1 VPRMNH
7 HISTHIPATYATGQ
21 TASANMLDCSLGV
34 NPFGCSPTVSRAFE
48 GLALSGISAYPHEDA
63 LKAALARHWA
73 PWAQIGA
80 DNLLYGNGSMGLL
93 ADINRLFLFPGA
105 RVFGIMPGFSAYHD
119 DVCMRGATLTGQAL
133 TPDITEETLI
143 QGMLEGIRREQ
154 PDMVYLE
161 NPNNPTGFALSL
173 SEVKRIADL
182 AEGLDIPLLV
192 DEAYGD
198 YRPNDQSA
206 ICLVPR
212 FSTLMVTRTFSK
224 GFGLAGLRIG
234 YAVASPAI
242 AENLKK
248 IICIFNANTLGR
260 EAAKLALC
268 DTAFVRQT
276 IEAVRTGKAIIM
288 GALKNIAHYPTSETT
303 PIVTLTTARDVD
315 LFEHLKAFG
324 IFAVP
329 GESFESL
336 DRRCVRLIL
345 HRDVDALAIRLS
357 AADKALGG

>member
-1 VPRMNH
+1 MPRMNH
-7 HISTHIPATYATGQ
+7 HISTHIPAPYATGQ

-34 NPFGCSPTVSRAFE
+34 NPFGCSPIVSRAFE

-119 DVCMRGATLTGQAL
+119 DVCMRGAALTGATL
-133 TPDITEETLI
+133 TPD
-143 QGMLEGIRREQ
+143 
-154 PDMVYLE
+154 LE

-182 AEGLDIPLLV
+182 AEGRDIPLLV

-234 YAVASPAI
+234 YAVASPAV

-276 IEAVRTGKAIIM
+276 IEAVRTGKAIMM

-357 AADKALGG
+357 AADKALDG

>member
-1 VPRMNH
+1 MPRMNRY
-7 HISTHIPATYATGQ
+7 ISTYNPATYATGQ
-21 TASANMLDCSLGV
+21 MPSANMLDCSLGV
-34 NPFGCSPTVSRAFE
+34 NPFGCSPTISKAFE
-48 GLALSGISAYPHEDA
+48 CFALSGVIAYPHEDT
-63 LKAALARHWA
+63 LKDALAHHWA
-73 PWAQIGA
+73 PWAHIGV
-80 DNLLYGNGSMGLL
+80 DNLVYGNGSMGLL

-105 RVFGIMPGFSAYHD
+105 RVFGIVPGFSAYYD
-119 DVCMRGATLTGQAL
+119 DVLMRGTALAGLTL
-133 TPDITEETLI
+133 TPDTTEETLI
-143 QGMLEGIRREQ
+143 QGVLEGIRREK
-154 PDMVYLE
+154 PDMIYLE

-173 SEVKRIADL
+173 SGVKRVADL
-182 AEGLDIPLLV
+182 AESLDIPLLV

-206 ICLVPR
+206 IALVTK
-212 FSTLMVTRTFSK
+212 FSVLMVTRTFSK

-234 YAVASPAI
+234 YAVASAGI

-248 IICIFNANTLGR
+248 ISCIFNANTLGR
-260 EAAKLALC
+260 AAAKLALC
-268 DTAFVRQT
+268 DTAFVHQT
-276 IEAVRTGKAIIM
+276 IKAVHTGKAMIM
-288 GALKNIAHYPTSETT
+288 GALKNISHYPTSETT
-303 PIVTLTTARDVD
+303 PIMTLNTGRDVN

-336 DRRCVRLIL
+336 DKRCVRLIL